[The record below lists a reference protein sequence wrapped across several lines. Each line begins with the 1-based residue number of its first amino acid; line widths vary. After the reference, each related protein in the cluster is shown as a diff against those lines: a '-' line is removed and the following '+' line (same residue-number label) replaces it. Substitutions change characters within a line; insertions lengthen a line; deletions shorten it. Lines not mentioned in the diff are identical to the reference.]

1 MNVYDFDQTI
11 YRRDST
17 ADFYFYCLARRPEIA
32 LLLPMQGFHFARYL
46 LGRISKTAFKERFYR
61 FFTKVP
67 DMDAWVEDF
76 WRTHRG
82 GISAWYL
89 AQQRSDDLV
98 ISASPEF
105 LLRPICRDLG
115 ISHLLASRVDPKTGQ
130 YTGKN
135 CHGREKVRRLRAAFP
150 GAQVG
155 EFCSD
160 SLSDTPLAELAEKSY
175 IIKKERKLD
184 WAAFAHSARRRE
196 KKLRRYADTERFL

>member
-17 ADFYFYCLARRPEIA
+17 ADFYFYCLARRPWIA
-32 LLLPMQGFHFARYL
+32 FLLPMQGFHFARYL

-89 AQQRSDDLV
+89 AQQRADDLV

-105 LLRPICRDLG
+105 LLRPICRELG
-115 ISHLLASRVDPKTGQ
+115 ISHLLASRVDPKTGK

-150 GAQVG
+150 GAEVG

-160 SLSDTPLAELAEKSY
+160 SLSDTPLAELAGKSY
-175 IIKKERKLD
+175 IIN
-184 WAAFAHSARRRE
+184 
-196 KKLRRYADTERFL
+196 